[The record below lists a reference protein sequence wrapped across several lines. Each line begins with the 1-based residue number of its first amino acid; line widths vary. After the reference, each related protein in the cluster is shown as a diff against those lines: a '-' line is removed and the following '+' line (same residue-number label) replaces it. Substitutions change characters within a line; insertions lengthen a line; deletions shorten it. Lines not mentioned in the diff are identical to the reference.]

1 MRMLSCLLG
10 LLAGILLGT
19 PLAAQDFP
27 TRPIHIIAP
36 FGPGTA
42 TDTVARVVAAEMSR
56 RTGQS
61 VVVDNRPG
69 AEGQIGAQAAATA
82 APDGYTIF
90 VTTQTTQAIN
100 QHVYKTLPYDPV
112 KSFAP
117 ISGLSSGAQIV
128 MVRNDLPVKSI
139 PELIALARA
148 QPGKLTFGSGNG
160 SARGAAELFR
170 IMAKVDLLGVPYKTQ
185 PQVVADLLGDRIDMT
200 FSDFTVGL
208 PPVRDGRARGLAV
221 TSPERYPGLEQFPT
235 VAESGLPGYE
245 SRPWNAA
252 YAPAGTP
259 RPIID
264 KLNQLIREA
273 VASEVL
279 SDAAAHDACRAFS
292 GLAGGVG
299 GVAGEGNREMG
310 RDRPHRRDEGTL
322 SQRDMKP
329 SSPCD

>member
-1 MRMLSCLLG
+1 MRLLLC
-10 LLAGILLGT
+10 LLAGILQVA
-19 PLAAQDFP
+19 PLAAQDYP
-27 TRPIHIIAP
+27 SRPIHIIAP

-42 TDTVARVVAAEMSR
+42 TDTVARVLASEMSR
-56 RTGQS
+56 RSGQS
-61 VVVDNRPG
+61 VVVDNRAG

-100 QHVYKTLPYDPV
+100 QHVYKSLPYDPV

-117 ISGLSSGAQIV
+117 ISALSGGAQIV
-128 MVRNDLPVKSI
+128 MVRNDLAVKSI
-139 PELIALARA
+139 AELIALARA
-148 QPGKLTFGSGNG
+148 EPGKLTFGSGNG
-160 SARGAAELFR
+160 SARGAAELFK

-185 PQVVADLLGDRIDMT
+185 PQVIADLLGGRIDVT

-221 TSPERYPGLEQFPT
+221 TSPQRWPGLGQYPT
-235 VAESGLPGYE
+235 VAESGVPGYA
-245 SRPWNAA
+245 SQPWNAA

-273 VASEVL
+273 VASEAYGKLMSTTLGVPFAGSPEEL
-279 SDAAAHDACRAFS
+279 AAFQASETVKWGEVVRI
-292 GLAGGVG
+292 AG
-299 GVAGEGNREMG
+299 
-310 RDRPHRRDEGTL
+310 
-322 SQRDMKP
+322 MKEP
-329 SSPCD
+329 

>member
-1 MRMLSCLLG
+1 MRKTFLLVAMALS
-10 LLAGILLGT
+10 AWAS
-19 PLAAQDFP
+19 PAAAQDYP
-27 TRPIHIIAP
+27 SKPIRIIAP

-42 TDTVARVVAAEMSR
+42 TDTVARVIASELSR

-61 VVVDNRPG
+61 VVVDNKPG
-69 AEGQIGAQAAATA
+69 AEGQIGAQMAAAA

-100 QHVYKTLPYDPV
+100 QHVYKALPYDPV
-112 KSFAP
+112 KGFAP

-128 MVRNDLPVKSI
+128 MVRNELPVKSI
-139 PELIALARA
+139 ADLIALARA

-160 SARGAAELFR
+160 SARGAAELFK
-170 IMAKVDLLGVPYKTQ
+170 IMAKVDLLGVPYKAQ
-185 PQVVADLLGDRIDMT
+185 PQVIADLLGGRIDVT
-200 FSDFTVGL
+200 FSDFTTGL
-208 PPVRDGRARGLAV
+208 PPVRDGRARGIAV
-221 TSPERYPGLEQFPT
+221 TSPQRYPGLEQFPT

-273 VASEVL
+273 VASEAYQTLLRTTLGVPFPGSPEEL
-279 SDAAAHDACRAFS
+279 AAFQESETRKW
-292 GLAGGVG
+292 GEVVRIAGM
-299 GVAGEGNREMG
+299 RE
-310 RDRPHRRDEGTL
+310 P
-322 SQRDMKP
+322 
-329 SSPCD
+329 

>member
-1 MRMLSCLLG
+1 MRMVALLITMA
-10 LLAGILLGT
+10 LAAWAAPT
-19 PLAAQDFP
+19 AAQDYP
-27 TRPIHIIAP
+27 SKPIRIIAP

-42 TDTVARVVAAEMSR
+42 TDTVARVIASELSR

-61 VVVDNRPG
+61 VVVENKPG
-69 AEGQIGAQAAATA
+69 AEGQIGAQMAAAA

-100 QHVYKTLPYDPV
+100 QHVYKALPYDPV
-112 KSFAP
+112 KGFAP

-128 MVRNDLPVKSI
+128 MVHNDLPVKSI
-139 PELIALARA
+139 ADLITLARA

-160 SARGAAELFR
+160 SARGAAELFK

-185 PQVVADLLGDRIDMT
+185 PQVIADLLGGRIDVT
-200 FSDFTVGL
+200 FSDFTTGL

-221 TSPERYPGLEQFPT
+221 TSPQRYPGLEQFPT

-273 VASEVL
+273 VASEAYQMLMRTTLGVPFPGSPEEL
-279 SDAAAHDACRAFS
+279 AAFQESETRKW
-292 GLAGGVG
+292 GEVVRIAGM
-299 GVAGEGNREMG
+299 RE
-310 RDRPHRRDEGTL
+310 P
-322 SQRDMKP
+322 
-329 SSPCD
+329 

>member
-1 MRMLSCLLG
+1 MLISLFG
-10 LLAGILLGT
+10 LLAGILQVA

-27 TRPIHIIAP
+27 NRPIHIIAP

-128 MVRNDLPVKSI
+128 MVRNDLPVKTI

-170 IMAKVDLLGVPYKTQ
+170 IMAKVDVLGVPYKTQ
-185 PQVVADLLGDRIDMT
+185 PQVVADLLGGRIDMT

-264 KLNQLIREA
+264 KLNQLVREA
-273 VASEVL
+273 VASEAYRTLMRTTLGVPFPGSPEEL
-279 SDAAAHDACRAFS
+279 AAWQEKEIVKWGEIVRI
-292 GLAGGVG
+292 AG
-299 GVAGEGNREMG
+299 
-310 RDRPHRRDEGTL
+310 
-322 SQRDMKP
+322 MKEP
-329 SSPCD
+329 

>member
-1 MRMLSCLLG
+1 MA
-10 LLAGILLGT
+10 LAAWAAPT
-19 PLAAQDFP
+19 AAQDYP
-27 TRPIHIIAP
+27 SKPIRIIAP

-42 TDTVARVVAAEMSR
+42 TDTVARVIASELSR

-61 VVVDNRPG
+61 VVVENKPG
-69 AEGQIGAQAAATA
+69 AEGQIGAQMAAAA

-100 QHVYKTLPYDPV
+100 QHVYKALPYDPV
-112 KSFAP
+112 KGFAP

-139 PELIALARA
+139 ADLIALARA

-160 SARGAAELFR
+160 SARGAAELFK

-185 PQVVADLLGDRIDMT
+185 PQVVADLLGGRIDVT
-200 FSDFTVGL
+200 FSDFTTGL

-221 TSPERYPGLEQFPT
+221 TSPQRYPGLEQFPT

-273 VASEVL
+273 VASEAYRTLMRTTLGVPFPGSPEEL
-279 SDAAAHDACRAFS
+279 AAFQESETRKW
-292 GLAGGVG
+292 GEVVRIAGM
-299 GVAGEGNREMG
+299 R
-310 RDRPHRRDEGTL
+310 
-322 SQRDMKP
+322 KP
-329 SSPCD
+329 